1 MTAFRSIRVR
11 LTIWYVLLLAVI
23 LAVFSAGVYVAL
35 RESLNRNLNDTLETD
50 AEVLESAVEV
60 DNGRPRLSPVTAPG
74 HIEGEQFA
82 RVFDASGVLTF
93 DNALPSA
100 SPAVDQDAI
109 GAALSGRTTR
119 RSAQTSKEGLR
130 VLTLPIRRDGVVIGA
145 LEVGRTEDDVEETLR
160 VLLIIIAIAYP
171 LTLVVASAG
180 GVFLAGRALK
190 PIGDLTSIAR
200 QITAEDLSKRLDM
213 KLPDDEVGRLA
224 QTFNDMIARL
234 DEAFR
239 RQRQFTADASHEL
252 RTPLTAIKGQTEVAL
267 QRERDPQDYRE
278 VLGAVN
284 SEVDRMIRLVGSLL
298 SLARADSG
306 HVPIAR
312 ERIDLGQIVSDAAE
326 QMRPAATAKDIALE
340 VQASPPIPFLGDEDL
355 LLQLVLNLLDNA
367 VKYTPAGGAVTV
379 AWATEG
385 DPPRRAA
392 IRVTDSGPGIAEE
405 HLPRIFDRFYRVD
418 QSRNQ
423 ASGGSGLGLSISR
436 WIAEAHGGTLTA
448 ESAPGSGSTFTVRLP
463 LTSS

>member
-1 MTAFRSIRVR
+1 MAAFRSIRVR

-23 LAVFSAGVYVAL
+23 LALFSAGVYVAL
-35 RESLNRNLNDTLETD
+35 RTNLNANLDD
-50 AEVLESAVEV
+50 SLESKANVISSAIQLN
-60 DNGRPRLSPVTAPG
+60 NGRPQLSEENAPG
-74 HIEGEQFA
+74 DPQGEQFT
-82 RVFDASGVLTF
+82 RVFDAAGRLVF
-93 DNALPSA
+93 DNAPPAA
-100 SPAVDQDAI
+100 SVAIDTEAVA
-109 GAALSGRTTR
+109 AALAGQETR
-119 RSAQTSKEGLR
+119 ETANTAGDNLR
-130 VLTLPIRRDGVVIGA
+130 VLTTPVYRDGSIIGS
-145 LEVGRTEDDVEETLR
+145 LQVGLSESDVTDTLSIFL
-160 VLLIIIAIAYP
+160 VIIAIAYP
-171 LTLVVASAG
+171 LTLIVASAG

-190 PIGDLTSIAR
+190 PIGDLTSVAR

-267 QRERDPQDYRE
+267 QRDRDPQDYRE

-284 SEVDRMIRLVGSLL
+284 SEADRMIRLVGSLL
-298 SLARADSG
+298 TLARADSG
-306 HVPIAR
+306 QAPIAR
-312 ERIDLGQIVSDAAE
+312 ERIDLAELVKDAAE
-326 QMRPAATAKDIALE
+326 QMRPAATAKSITLNLQSGPA
-340 VQASPPIPFLGDEDL
+340 IPFLGDENL
-355 LLQLVLNLLDNA
+355 LLQLLLNLLDNA
-367 VKYTPAGGAVTV
+367 VKYTPAGGSITV
-379 AWATEG
+379 AWTAEG
-385 DPPRRAA
+385 DGAI
-392 IRVTDSGPGIAEE
+392 IRVTDTGPGIAEE

-436 WIAEAHGGTLTA
+436 WIAEAHGGALTM
-448 ESAPGSGSTFTVRLP
+448 ESAPGSGSTFMVRLP

>member
-1 MTAFRSIRVR
+1 MPAFRSIRVR

-23 LAVFSAGVYVAL
+23 LALFSAGVYVAL
-35 RESLNRNLNDTLETD
+35 RDSLNRNLNDTLETD

-60 DNGRPRLSPVTAPG
+60 DDGRPQLSEVTAPG

-82 RVFDASGVLTF
+82 RVFDASGALTF

-119 RSAQTSKEGLR
+119 RSAQTSKEDLR
-130 VLTLPIRRDGVVIGA
+130 VLTIPIRRDGVVIGA
-145 LEVGRTEDDVEETLR
+145 LEVGRTEHDIEETLS
-160 VLLIIIAIAYP
+160 VLIIIIAIAYP
-171 LTLVVASAG
+171 LTLIVASAG

-190 PIGDLTSIAR
+190 PIGDLTQVAR

-252 RTPLTAIKGQTEVAL
+252 RTPLTVIKGQTEVAL
-267 QRERDPQDYRE
+267 QRDRDPQDYRE

-298 SLARADSG
+298 TLARADSG
-306 HVPIAR
+306 QVPIAR
-312 ERIDLGQIVSDAAE
+312 ERIDLGQIVSDAVE
-326 QMRPAATAKDIALE
+326 QMRPAAAAKNVALTAKAG
-340 VQASPPIPFLGDEDL
+340 PPIPFLGDEDL

-367 VKYTPAGGAVTV
+367 VKYTPSGGSITA
-379 AWATEG
+379 AWAIG
-385 DPPRRAA
+385 DGPPRRAL
-392 IRVTDSGPGIAEE
+392 IRVSDTGAGIAAE

-436 WIAEAHGGTLTA
+436 WIAEAHGGTLTV
-448 ESAPGSGSTFTVRLP
+448 ESTPGGGSTFTVRLS

>member
-1 MTAFRSIRVR
+1 MPAFRSIRVR
-11 LTIWYVLLLAVI
+11 LTLWYVLLLAVI
-23 LAVFSAGVYVAL
+23 LALFSAGVYVAL
-35 RESLNRNLNDTLETD
+35 RDSLNRNLNDTLETD
-50 AEVLESAVEV
+50 AEVLEAAVEV
-60 DNGRPRLSPVTAPG
+60 NNGSPRLSTVTAPG

-82 RVFDASGVLTF
+82 RVFDTSGALTF

-100 SPAVDQDAI
+100 SPEVDQDAI

-130 VLTLPIRRDGVVIGA
+130 VLTVPIRRDGVVIGA
-145 LEVGRTEDDVEETLR
+145 LEVGRTEHDIEETLR

-190 PIGDLTSIAR
+190 PIGDLTSVAR

-267 QRERDPQDYRE
+267 QRDRGPEDYRE
-278 VLGAVN
+278 VLQAVN
-284 SEVDRMIRLVGSLL
+284 SEADRMIRLVGSLL
-298 SLARADSG
+298 TLARADSG
-306 HVPIAR
+306 QVPIAQ
-312 ERIDLGQIVSDAAE
+312 ERIDLGQLVSDAAD
-326 QMRPAATAKDIALE
+326 QMRPAAAAKNIALD
-340 VQASPPIPFLGDEDL
+340 VRTGPAMPFASDEDL

-367 VKYTPAGGAVTV
+367 IKYTPAGGSITA
-379 AWATEG
+379 AWAMEG
-385 DPPRRAA
+385 GAA
-392 IRVTDSGPGIAEE
+392 IIRVTDTGPGISAEN
-405 HLPRIFDRFYRVD
+405 LPRIFDRFYRID

-436 WIAEAHGGTLTA
+436 WIAEAHGGTLTV
-448 ESAPGSGSTFTVRLP
+448 ESAPGRGSTFTARLP